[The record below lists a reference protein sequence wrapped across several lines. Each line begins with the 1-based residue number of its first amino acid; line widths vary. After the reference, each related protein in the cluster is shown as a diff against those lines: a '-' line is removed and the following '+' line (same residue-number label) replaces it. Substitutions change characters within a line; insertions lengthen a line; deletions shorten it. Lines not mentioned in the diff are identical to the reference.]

1 VSPDADEVCN
11 LDEPRDDDCDGLI
24 DMDDPSLDP
33 ESFLIWYVD
42 DDGDGFGVP
51 GLEREGC
58 SAPIAGTVSNADDC
72 DDTDPTVGGA
82 SLWWA
87 DDDGDGFGAGD
98 PFSDEPTCEAPA
110 PDLVSGALG
119 EDCEPDLPLISP
131 GAEEVCG
138 DGVDQDCDGS
148 DALCS
153 RLIAAESG
161 LGTGLWDIDVD
172 AGTATALFDPGIGL
186 TGLAF
191 GDDGTLYGIA
201 GVSSAAPGEVYRIDL
216 EAESLESIASTGM
229 RESTLAFADGVLHA
243 SDQFDSY
250 AIIDPVSGTI
260 IPLPGSPGGD
270 DYGYANA
277 FDGDVMWR
285 MNRVDLR
292 VVDEDGNDTVVA
304 SVSGV
309 AAGRTPTGGG
319 LTFYQGTLMS
329 MSHNRGTSTL
339 YEVDAIS
346 GSAVSTGIEIGG
358 ANVDAL
364 AGFE

>member
-1 VSPDADEVCN
+1 
-11 LDEPRDDDCDGLI
+11 
-24 DMDDPSLDP
+24 
-33 ESFLIWYVD
+33 
-42 DDGDGFGVP
+42 
-51 GLEREGC
+51 
-58 SAPIAGTVSNADDC
+58 
-72 DDTDPTVGGA
+72 VGGA

-98 PFSDEPTCEAPA
+98 LFSDEPTCEAPA